1 MSDGRSMSHKA
12 GDIRLLTISRVM
24 RTAMVTRMIDDDFA
38 DEEDKYGKQSV
49 TILDDDGNAFC

>member
-1 MSDGRSMSHKA
+1 MSHKA

-24 RTAMVTRMIDDDFA
+24 LTAMVTRMIDDDFA

-49 TILDDDGNAFC
+49 TILDDDGHAFC